1 MVADFGFNS
10 PICRFVVGKLN
21 PKTLIKYFFFLEKI
35 IDLVV
40 MS

>member
-1 MVADFGFNS
+1 MVADFGFNG
-10 PICRFVVGKLN
+10 PICSVVGKLN
-21 PKTLIKYFFFLEKI
+21 PKTLIKCFFFLEKI